1 MSTEE
6 QKSGWFA
13 LKAGAIG
20 TLALG
25 LAGYLGHAAIQ
36 IASAPRDTV
45 AYDFIQSAT
54 GLLKSGETKPEAK
67 SEAAQEPVRMAA
79 APVVVPAPPPPMRQ
93 EIEPAPAPPK
103 LSEGAPAPQKAEPAA
118 PDDGLTRLDP
128 ALDKAA
134 RGARETGEMA
144 ARLTDKTMAMRG
156 AKLVG
161 VRHDEAASLCGGRYG
176 VEVYP
181 VSRAVVLKPD
191 GSAAFVR
198 LSVGQSKDLAP
209 GCRVALK
216 GTKASDVAEADL
228 EQTGGT

>member
-1 MSTEE
+1 M
-6 QKSGWFA
+6 SGWFA

-20 TLALG
+20 TIAVG
-25 LAGYLGHAAIQ
+25 IAGYFGHAAIQ

-54 GLLKSGETKPEAK
+54 GLLKREEAK
-67 SEAAQEPVRMAA
+67 PAPETSPEPSAEPTRLAA
-79 APVVVPAPPPPMRQ
+79 APR
-93 EIEPAPAPPK
+93 ET
-103 LSEGAPAPQKAEPAA
+103 PAA
-118 PDDGLTRLDP
+118 PASMQAEPSPPPLAEPKNAPMAAETAPQASGPSTAVARPDP

-134 RGARETGEMA
+134 RGARETAEMA
-144 ARLTDKTMAMRG
+144 ASLTARTMATRG

-161 VRHDEAASLCGGRYG
+161 VRHDETASLCGGRYG

-191 GSAAFVR
+191 QSATFIR
-198 LSVGQSKDLAP
+198 LGVGQSRDLAP

-216 GTKASDVAEADL
+216 ATKETGVAEADL
-228 EQTGGT
+228 EQTDGT

>member
-20 TLALG
+20 TIALG
-25 LAGYLGHAAIQ
+25 FVGYLGHAAIQ

-54 GLLKSGETKPEAK
+54 GLLKGEGAKPEAAPQPK
-67 SEAAQEPVRMAA
+67 SEPVRMAA
-79 APVVVPAPPPPMRQ
+79 APIAVPAPPPPMR
-93 EIEPAPAPPK
+93 EKIEPAPAPPK
-103 LSEGAPAPQKAEPAA
+103 LTERAPAQPKSEAPPA
-118 PDDGLTRLDP
+118 DGVARGDP

-134 RGARETGEMA
+134 RSARETTEMA
-144 ARLTDKTMAMRG
+144 AKLQQKLMAERG
-156 AKLVG
+156 AKLVF

-191 GSAAFVR
+191 GSASFVR
-198 LSVGQSKDLAP
+198 LGVGQSRDLAP

-216 GTKASDVAEADL
+216 ATKATGVAEADL